1 MKRKW
6 ALGLCEGLM
15 TQAVLSLP
23 EMIVFLVFSWLLS
36 NHHGERWG
44 EGGGKTEEGNKEK
57 AILAFYYFF

>member
-23 EMIVFLVFSWLLS
+23 EMILFLAFSWLLS
-36 NHHGERWG
+36 NHHGEQG
-44 EGGGKTEEGNKEK
+44 EGRQREGE
-57 AILAFYYFF
+57 